1 MGKSRPYGAN
11 QATGSEMFN
20 NTAVYEGPCLAMKD
34 QSHIGKWQLY
44 NIVNDPGQ
52 NTNLAD
58 KQPTQLQ
65 KMIAD
70 YKNYAQKVGI
80 VVPTG
85 HKTEVQYS
93 KIFPPLNQSQTIHL
107 HEIVPPFKPP
117 IRTLVSDA
125 VPTF

>member
-1 MGKSRPYGAN
+1 
-11 QATGSEMFN
+11 
-20 NTAVYEGPCLAMKD
+20 MKD

-85 HKTEVQYS
+85 HKAEVPVFKNISSS
-93 KIFPPLNQSQTIHL
+93 KSISDYPLGRDGHRHSN
-107 HEIVPPFKPP
+107 
-117 IRTLVSDA
+117 RR
-125 VPTF
+125 